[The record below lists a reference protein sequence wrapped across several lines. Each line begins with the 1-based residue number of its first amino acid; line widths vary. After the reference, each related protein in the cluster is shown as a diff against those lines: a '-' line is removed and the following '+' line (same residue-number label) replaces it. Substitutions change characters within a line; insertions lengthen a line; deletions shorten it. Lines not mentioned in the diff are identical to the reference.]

1 MKKKVLPVMIAVVLI
16 IVIAGVSVGATLW
29 ERYSYTKEKADL
41 SEYFG
46 ISGEADVAIILQ
58 DEILEERA
66 RIWDG
71 VYYLDLNT
79 VHQYFNA
86 RFYEDRGEGLLLYTI
101 PDDIIKTEI
110 GSSEVSDGEGSRSM
124 GYVPA
129 RSEGVTW

>member
-86 RFYEDRGEGLLLYTI
+86 RFYEDRGEGLL
-101 PDDIIKTEI
+101 
-110 GSSEVSDGEGSRSM
+110 
-124 GYVPA
+124 
-129 RSEGVTW
+129 